1 MIMMAKKIRTPVVNK
16 RTVAIL
22 LMTEEDK
29 PSLNFE
35 ITESIRIART
45 NLLQRNFKK
54 ILFNYTLNIT

>member
-1 MIMMAKKIRTPVVNK
+1 MMAKKIRTPVVNK

>member
-1 MIMMAKKIRTPVVNK
+1 MAKKIRTPVVNK

-45 NLLQRNFKK
+45 NLLQRILKK

>member
-1 MIMMAKKIRTPVVNK
+1 MAKKIRTPVVNK

-35 ITESIRIART
+35 ITESIREART

>member
-1 MIMMAKKIRTPVVNK
+1 MAKKIRTPVVNK